1 MNMSFIILYSFILM
15 FVVHLEV
22 KLLLALTIV
31 FFSSSSRHT
40 RHALV
45 TGVQTCALPI
55 LIAQVSEEIVIIVPD
70 HFAMLQDGHAGRL
83 VAIPHGFKERIP
95 CIETG
100 LHHDTA
106 WKRLVIWRHSS
117 FVQGP
122 IPSAVPI
129 GSPRSDEHTS
139 ELQSLMRISYA
150 ALGL

>member
-1 MNMSFIILYSFILM
+1 MNPLGYAPGE
-15 FVVHLEV
+15 LE
-22 KLLLALTIV
+22 
-31 FFSSSSRHT
+31 R
-40 RHALV
+40 
-45 TGVQTCALPI
+45 P
-55 LIAQVSEEIVIIVPD
+55 LISQVSEEIVIIVPD

-129 GSPRSDEHTS
+129 GRSEERRVGKEGGSTGRS
-139 ELQSLMRISYA
+139 RWWPFL
-150 ALGL
+150 

>member
-1 MNMSFIILYSFILM
+1 MNPLGYAPGE
-15 FVVHLEV
+15 LE
-22 KLLLALTIV
+22 
-31 FFSSSSRHT
+31 R
-40 RHALV
+40 
-45 TGVQTCALPI
+45 P
-55 LIAQVSEEIVIIVPD
+55 LISQVSEEIVIIVPD

-122 IPSAVPI
+122 I
-129 GSPRSDEHTS
+129 RSEEHTS

-150 ALGL
+150 VFCLKKKISNNQTTIP